1 LKHIFHHPVGVF
13 PSAARWYLAGIAVFG
28 LLCVAMQLSIQ
39 AYAQQQARELI
50 QAWGERANVH
60 IGDVRYHLLRNGL
73 ILRDI
78 QIERGNDSIGISQML
93 LRANP
98 KLLTGNAPRIGI
110 IDISGL
116 NAEITHIGQ
125 TDIWQ
130 HDHYLRQIW
139 QAANSLTVHGG
150 NIKLYVN
157 DKDAPPLELSNVS
170 IRQRLQFA
178 MRSIVGS
185 ARMQQGKVNWQWDMV
200 ARPGSSMPQQAEQ
213 WLSKGW
219 FKWQALDAGKLTAS
233 MALKQM
239 DGHLNGGLTWTTN
252 SSGDGQPQS
261 LNISGD
267 IQLDSGADSN
277 PLHAHRLQYVAT
289 ETDGRWQMDIEA
301 TAWPLDP
308 WSDVLPNIG
317 ERQLISAQMDGK
329 THWQGR
335 PGDWNINSDKGLL
348 QDVTY
353 ARPGSS
359 DSPAWY
365 WSRIHY
371 KHATIH
377 TAKHQLQ
384 LTEVAML
391 DSRLVLQTK
400 PSDTATHTLDKQ
412 ASNAVAEVAIIK
424 QEHAVAAKNALKTV
438 TKDILWE
445 INADNIKVRNMMLAL
460 AMPLGKVTLEAL
472 DGQIRSPKGKA
483 LKFKLHTHEA
493 NTLDQ
498 STMPDGGEN
507 SRNMPHWQLRGQA
520 EKNRQG
526 QLKSANIR
534 IQGRYIPVARL
545 RPLLPLQD
553 DADRP
558 VKLAGMAEFKATII
572 VDQDLWQ
579 MQGKTSIQDLNLSHG
594 GGVVLADQ
602 LRMRFGPVGMGLER
616 QVIDSIDTQGWQ
628 YIAALHPL
636 SLHLAEHEINDISL
650 NGVPWWVTT
659 LRNNHIAIT
668 RLNLEN
674 GQISVGQQQAVWAD
688 QVNIE
693 VANIQSDYWSDMT
706 VTGKVGGSNFNLKGQ
721 WQPLSDAQRFRGDVG
736 LEQAEPFFLYN
747 WMTASG
753 IPRLL
758 RGRVSA
764 SLHLEDGQE
773 PDSYQGAVNVQL
785 LQGLAETGIF
795 TSDPLLPRTGYST
808 PELLQRLEQNPGV
821 IALQYDIS
829 GLWASQPL
837 TLERLGLSMQAAMR
851 EAAKSGIWRE
861 EAKAEKISPDTAIV
875 ARIRLHG
882 RERLSLNERSRL
894 SKVIGKLRQQPE
906 IMIYLRPKWTGDELT
921 GDMQKR
927 IRRTQQLIE
936 SYMTHRKIDKRR
948 IFPIWPTVA
957 DKVDEIGSVQ
967 VETRIAG

>member
-28 LLCVAMQLSIQ
+28 LLCIAMQLSIQ
-39 AYAQQQARELI
+39 AHAQQQAKELI

-78 QIERGNDSIGISQML
+78 QIKRGTDSIGISQML

-98 KLLTGNAPRIGI
+98 KLLTGNAPRIGV

-116 NAEITHIGQ
+116 NAEITQAGQ
-125 TDIWQ
+125 ADIWQ
-130 HDHYLRQIW
+130 HDGYLRQIW
-139 QAANSLTVHGG
+139 QAAILLTVHDG

-157 DKDAPPLELSNVS
+157 GKDAPPLELSGVS
-170 IRQRLQFA
+170 IRQRLQYA

-185 ARMQQGKVNWQWDMV
+185 AHMQQATVNWQWDMV
-200 ARPGSSMPQQAEQ
+200 ARPGFSMPQQPEQ

-219 FKWQALDAGKLTAS
+219 LKWQALDAGKLTAS

-239 DGHLNGGLTWTTN
+239 DGRLRGGLTWATN
-252 SSGDGQPQS
+252 SPGGSQQTALHIRGDMQFDTGVGGRS
-261 LNISGD
+261 AS
-267 IQLDSGADSN
+267 
-277 PLHAHRLQYVAT
+277 AHRLQYVANK
-289 ETDGRWQMDIEA
+289 TDGRWQMDIEA

-308 WSDVLPNIG
+308 WSDSLPKIG
-317 ERQLISAQMDGK
+317 KRQLISAQVDGK
-329 THWQGR
+329 MQWHGN
-335 PGDWNINSDKGLL
+335 PGNWNINSEQGSL

-353 ARPGSS
+353 ARPDSSGSS
-359 DSPAWY
+359 AWY
-365 WSRIHY
+365 WSRINY
-371 KHATIH
+371 KQAAIK
-377 TAKHQLQ
+377 TAKQQLE
-384 LTEVAML
+384 LAEVDML
-391 DSRLVLQTK
+391 DSRLVLQTRRM
-400 PSDTATHTLDKQ
+400 DAAIQDVDK
-412 ASNAVAEVAIIK
+412 VAWK
-424 QEHAVAAKNALKTV
+424 
-438 TKDILWE
+438 
-445 INADNIKVRNMMLAL
+445 INAENIKVQNMMLAL
-460 AMPLGKVTLEAL
+460 AMPQGKVRLETL
-472 DGQIRSPKGKA
+472 DGKIRSPKGKA
-483 LKFKLHTHEA
+483 LSFKLYTHEESSA
-493 NTLDQ
+493 SKD
-498 STMPDGGEN
+498 TMPVDEKSGAEL
-507 SRNMPHWQLRGQA
+507 PHWQLRGKA
-520 EKNRQG
+520 EKNSHG
-526 QLKSANIR
+526 QLISANIKV
-534 IQGRYIPVARL
+534 QGSHIPVARL

-558 VKLAGMAEFKATII
+558 VKLAGAADLKANITVNQGI
-572 VDQDLWQ
+572 WQ
-579 MQGKTSIQDLNLSHG
+579 MQGKANIRNLNLSHG
-594 GGVVLADQ
+594 GGVILADQ
-602 LRMRFGPVGMGLER
+602 LSIRFGPVGMSLES
-616 QVIDSIDTQGWQ
+616 QVIDSIDTQGWK

-636 SLHLAEHEINDISL
+636 PLHMAEHEINDISL

-674 GQISVGQQQAVWAD
+674 GQISVGQQQATWAER
-688 QVNIE
+688 VNIE
-693 VANIQSDYWSDMT
+693 VANIQSDHWSDIA
-706 VTGKVGGSNFNLKGQ
+706 VTGKVGGSDFNLKGQ

-747 WMTASG
+747 WMIASG

-758 RGRVSA
+758 RGRLSA

-773 PDSYQGAVNVQL
+773 PDSYQGTVNVQL

-808 PELLQRLEQNPGV
+808 PELLQRLEQSPGV
-821 IALQYDIS
+821 IALQYDVN
-829 GLWASQPL
+829 GLWISQAL

-851 EAAKSGIWRE
+851 ETAKSGSWRE
-861 EAKAEKISPDTAIV
+861 EVKTVKVSLETAVV

-882 RERLSLNERSRL
+882 RERLSLNERNRL
-894 SKVIGKLRQQPE
+894 SKVIGKLHQQPE
-906 IMIYLRPKWTGDELT
+906 NMIYLRPKWTGDELT

-936 SYMTHRKIDKRR
+936 SYMTHRKIEKRR

-967 VETRIAG
+967 VEMGIAG